1 VSGSSGAAYMRLHVR
16 PIARSLSIDSG
27 LASCQVSSSV
37 GSTGIH
43 GSGQQ
48 RVPGSRTDPVGPCTG
63 SPPRGRNCQ
72 SPGVRCDLHALRQ
85 ACAWANSLWCLL
97 RLSNSAVAALLDRP
111 KAAALSVLRRR
122 GCHGKFDAL
131 LAHASLLKLSLG
143 PRGNPGTPSI
153 CAALNVRDDIPV
165 SVRTGGC
172 GHRRLTPIAS
182 YGPTERSIGVSD
194 GEVCAMGLVVR
205 TDSDREGRSRTWG
218 SLPQ

>member
-1 VSGSSGAAYMRLHVR
+1 MSGSSGAAYMRLHVR

-43 GSGQQ
+43 GSGQE

-63 SPPRGRNCQ
+63 SPPPAAIVSRLVSGVTYTRSGKHVRGRTHCGA
-72 SPGVRCDLHALRQ
+72 SSGCRIRRLRAARPTKGCGTHGSSSARLPREVRRPARACFRVEALAR
-85 ACAWANSLWCLL
+85 SS
-97 RLSNSAVAALLDRP
+97 R
-111 KAAALSVLRRR
+111 
-122 GCHGKFDAL
+122 
-131 LAHASLLKLSLG
+131 
-143 PRGNPGTPSI
+143 NPGTPSI

-182 YGPTERSIGVSD
+182 YRPTDRAID
-194 GEVCAMGLVVR
+194 RCQRRRGLCHGTCR
-205 TDSDREGRSRTWG
+205 PYGF
-218 SLPQ
+218 

>member
-43 GSGQQ
+43 GSGQE
-48 RVPGSRTDPVGPCTG
+48 RVPGSETDPVGPCTG
-63 SPPRGRNCQ
+63 SPPPAAIVSRLVSGVTYTRSGKHVRGRTHCGA
-72 SPGVRCDLHALRQ
+72 SSGCRIRRLRRCSTDQRLRH
-85 ACAWANSLWCLL
+85 S
-97 RLSNSAVAALLDRP
+97 RFFVG
-111 KAAALSVLRRR
+111 AAA
-122 GCHGKFDAL
+122 HGKFDAL

-194 GEVCAMGLVVR
+194 GECHGTCR
-205 TDSDREGRSRTWG
+205 PYGF
-218 SLPQ
+218 